1 MDKSITVVGLDVH
14 KATIA
19 VAVAPGDGRPAQ
31 VLGTHPNTPA
41 SVAALL
47 KKLGKDGTALH
58 VCYEAGPFGYGLHRQ
73 ITALGHRCDII
84 APSLIPKKPGER
96 IKTDRR
102 DARKLAELHRAGL
115 LTDIWVPCETHEAM
129 RDLVRTRAIA
139 AQDYRRAR
147 QQVSSFLLRHGRT
160 YDGGKAWTKK
170 HRRWLATQTF
180 AHAGQHVAFE
190 ELLARIDRAEAFLAR
205 MDKLLAETVETWS
218 LLPVVTALQALR
230 GVSLLTAAILVAEI
244 GDFRRFD
251 NPRQLMAYLGLVP
264 GERSSGTKMRRG
276 GITKTGNTAARTALI
291 EAGWSYRHPARKG
304 KTILARQ
311 QGQPETIQA
320 IAWDAQVR
328 LCGRYRHLVK
338 AGKASAKAVVA
349 VARELVGFV
358 WAIAREVQIRAAPAV
373 QVPPAAA

>member
-1 MDKSITVVGLDVH
+1 MNRVITVVGLDVH

-19 VAVAPGDGRPAQ
+19 VAIAPGDGSAVR
-31 VLGTHPNTPA
+31 VLGTHPSTPA

-47 KKLGKDGTALH
+47 KRLGKDGATLH

-84 APSLIPKKPGER
+84 APSLIPRKPGER
-96 IKTDRR
+96 VKTDRR

-129 RDLVRTRAIA
+129 RDLVRTRGIA

-147 QQVSSFLLRHGRT
+147 QQVSSFLLRHGRV
-160 YDGGKAWTKK
+160 YDGGTTWTRK
-170 HRRWLATQTF
+170 HRLWLASQKL
-180 AHAGQHVAFE
+180 AHAGQHLAFE
-190 ELLARIDRAEAFLAR
+190 ELLARIDRAQAFLAR
-205 MDKLLAETVETWS
+205 MDKMLAATVETWS
-218 LLPVVTALQALR
+218 LKPVVAALQALR
-230 GVSLLTAAILVAEI
+230 GVSLLTAASLVAEI

-251 NPRQLMAYLGLVP
+251 NPRQLMGYLGLVP
-264 GERSSGTKMRRG
+264 GERSSGETTRRG

-291 EAGWSYRHPARKG
+291 EAAWSYRHPARKG
-304 KTILARQ
+304 KAILARQ
-311 QGQPETIQA
+311 KGQTEKVQA
-320 IAWDAQVR
+320 VAWDAQVR

-338 AGKASAKAVVA
+338 AGKAPPKAVVA

-358 WAIAREVQIRAAPAV
+358 WAIAREIQAPTA
-373 QVPPAAA
+373 QVPPAAAR